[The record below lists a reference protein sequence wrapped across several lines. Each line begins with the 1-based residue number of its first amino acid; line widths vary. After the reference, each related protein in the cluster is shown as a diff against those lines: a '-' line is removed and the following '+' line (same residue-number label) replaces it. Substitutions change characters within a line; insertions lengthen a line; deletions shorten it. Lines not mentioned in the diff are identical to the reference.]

1 MRPSHLCWPAAGSCA
16 LPQPNF
22 TVANPS
28 APADSKPRWAT
39 QTERGNMLALK
50 VIAWIALHLGRRIS
64 RWILVPIVA
73 YFYVSS
79 PQARRASRSFL
90 ARIPNQAHGSA
101 AVFKHLYTF
110 ASVTLDRIYFLNN
123 HLDLFDVQIQDP
135 DNQALGAAKRGAGLL
150 LMGAHMGSFD
160 SVRSI
165 AHHYPSL
172 DMALLMYEDN
182 ARNIKQLLHAINPQ
196 AQQAIIS
203 LGQPNAML
211 QVRDHL
217 ADGGLIGVLADRA
230 LDASGNANLNLL
242 GDPASLPEGPFR
254 LAAMLRHPVFFMV
267 GIFEGGN
274 RYTIHL
280 EPIMDFSTV
289 LAVDRAP
296 AAQQAMAKYVQLIEK
311 YCLLAPTNWF
321 NFFDF
326 WQPPGIPK

>member
-1 MRPSHLCWPAAGSCA
+1 
-16 LPQPNF
+16 
-22 TVANPS
+22 
-28 APADSKPRWAT
+28 
-39 QTERGNMLALK
+39 
-50 VIAWIALHLGRRIS
+50 
-64 RWILVPIVA
+64 
-73 YFYVSS
+73 
-79 PQARRASRSFL
+79 
-90 ARIPNQAHGSA
+90 
-101 AVFKHLYTF
+101 
-110 ASVTLDRIYFLNN
+110 
-123 HLDLFDVQIQDP
+123 
-135 DNQALGAAKRGAGLL
+135 
-150 LMGAHMGSFD
+150 MGAHMGSFD

-165 AHHYPSL
+165 AYQYPSL

-217 ADGGLIGVLADRA
+217 ATGGLIGILADRA
-230 LDASGNANLNLL
+230 LEASGNVSLNLL

-254 LAAMLRHPVFFMV
+254 LAAMLKHPVFFMV

-280 EPIMDFSTV
+280 EPIMDFSSVAAADRV
-289 LAVDRAP
+289 L

-326 WQPPGIPK
+326 WQPPGTLK